1 MPTTPEHIQQRI
13 ADAAEHGTPLVPEG
27 GGTKRGYGRAVEGAQ
42 ALDVRGLGGV
52 VDYQPQELIVV
63 ARPGTPLSELEPL
76 LAERRQMLAFEPPHW
91 GAGATLGGVIA
102 CNLSGPR
109 RFKAGA
115 ARDHLLGFQ
124 AVTGRGELIR
134 GGGRVVKNVTGYDMS
149 KLLCGSFGTL
159 AVLTELCLKV
169 LPRPEAER
177 TVAVTGLTERG
188 ALALL
193 GEAARTQQEPSGLAY
208 LPPAH
213 PLPEQ
218 PARPLPPAAPQG
230 RDTGLPPASAQPQAA
245 ELPETLRAVAA
256 AGVALL
262 RVEGPDRAVTAQ
274 AQALAALARERGGRA
289 ETLDADA
296 SRSVWHAV
304 RELEGLPLGACE
316 RLWRF
321 SVPAAVAADL
331 ADALRGRLGA
341 LPRLA
346 YDWAGGLVWACLPPH
361 ADGWIHELA
370 RAAGGHARLVRSA
383 APLLPELEAFTP
395 LDPARRKLHEQLKR
409 AFDPSGILSPG
420 RMYAGL

>member
-1 MPTTPEHIQQRI
+1 MSSDPSTFPSLTPEQIQQRI
-13 ADAAEHGTPLVPEG
+13 ADAQEHGTALAPVG

-42 ALDVRGLGGV
+42 ALDVRGLGGI

-63 ARPGTPLSELEPL
+63 ARPGTPLAELEAL

-91 GAGATLGGVIA
+91 GAGATLGGAIA
-102 CNLSGPR
+102 CNLAGPR

-159 AVLTELCLKV
+159 AVLTELCVKV

-177 TVAVTGLTERG
+177 TLAVTGLAERA

-208 LPPAH
+208 LPGH
-213 PLPEQ
+213 PLPPGQ
-218 PARPLPPAAPQG
+218 ARPQPQS
-230 RDTGLPPASAQPQAA
+230 RDTGLPEALRGLAA
-245 ELPETLRAVAA
+245 C
-256 AGVALL
+256 VALL
-262 RVEGPDRAVTAQ
+262 RVEGPERAVAAQ
-274 AQALAALARERGGRA
+274 ADALAALARERGGRA
-289 ETLDADA
+289 ETLDAAA

-304 RELEGLPLGACE
+304 RELEALPLASGE

-321 SVPAAVAADL
+321 SVPAAAAADL
-331 ADALRGRLGA
+331 ADALRARLGA
-341 LPRLA
+341 VRGRMEAQPPRLA
-346 YDWAGGLVWACLPPH
+346 FDWAGGLVWAALPPQ
-361 ADGWIHELA
+361 
-370 RAAGGHARLVRSA
+370 AAGGHARLVRST
-383 APLLPELEAFTP
+383 APVPPELEAFTP

>member
-1 MPTTPEHIQQRI
+1 MALTPEHLQQRI
-13 ADAAEHGTPLVPEG
+13 ADAAEHGTPLAPVG
-27 GGTKRGYGRAVEGAQ
+27 GGTKQGYGRAVEGAQ

-63 ARPGTPLSELEPL
+63 ARPGTPLAELEAL

-91 GAGATLGGVIA
+91 GAGATLGGAIA

-149 KLLCGSFGTL
+149 KLFCGSFGTL

-177 TVAVTGLTERG
+177 TVAVTGLAERG

-208 LPPAH
+208 LPPA
-213 PLPEQ
+213 PAQ
-218 PARPLPPAAPQG
+218 YTAPARSGQPPE
-230 RDTGLPPASAQPQAA
+230 TGLPEA
-245 ELPETLRAVAA
+245 LGGLAA

-262 RVEGPDRAVTAQ
+262 RVEGPERAVSAQ
-274 AQALAALARERGGRA
+274 AHALAALARERGGRA
-289 ETLDADA
+289 ETLDPEA
-296 SRSVWHAV
+296 SRSVWRAV
-304 RELEGLPLGACE
+304 RELEGLAPGSGE

-321 SVPAAVAADL
+321 SVPAAAAADL
-331 ADALRGRLGA
+331 ADALRGRMGA
-341 LPRLA
+341 HPPRLA
-346 YDWAGGLVWACLPPH
+346 YDWAGGLVWATLPPL
-361 ADGWIHELA
+361 ADGWVHELA
-370 RAAGGHARLVRSA
+370 RAAGGHARLVRSS
-383 APLLPELEAFTP
+383 APVPPELEAFTP